1 MAAKADARIGMP
13 LLLDAA
19 RAEYRK
25 LDKPV
30 NEADFRWLESAEAK
44 P

>member
-1 MAAKADARIGMP
+1 MP

-19 RAEYRK
+19 RTELRK

-30 NEADFRWLESAEAK
+30 NEADIRWLEPARGSA
-44 P
+44 